1 MEVWINGRLHS
12 ADNQRFSH
20 PALLNAYVCGIIL
33 AYIYWENTN
42 DLHVHQA
49 CKANYVNDIQ
59 ECTAAFAQ
67 KMAFMLLMLVMDNA
81 LDCTCVQCTI

>member
-1 MEVWINGRLHS
+1 MEVWINGHLHS

-67 KMAFMLLMLVMDNA
+67 KMAFYA
-81 LDCTCVQCTI
+81 SHAGH